1 MNVDSCVS
9 VFAALCSVVVL
20 KVFIRAANKERIVVR
35 KGREVARLVFLL
47 ALCAL
52 LNLLP
57 FLILVDMSYG
67 YGDWCM
73 LFSKSIIMAVGLRIG
88 LLYFD
93 GKKPSV
99 SGDGLERQ

>member
-1 MNVDSCVS
+1 MNVDSNVS
-9 VFAALCSVVVL
+9 LVAALCSVGVL
-20 KVFIRAANKERIVVR
+20 KMFIRAANRGKIVVR

-47 ALCAL
+47 VLCVL

-57 FLILVDMSYG
+57 FLILIDVS

-73 LFSKSIIMAVGLRIG
+73 LFSKSVIMAVGLRIG

-93 GKKPSV
+93 GV
-99 SGDGLERQ
+99 SGTQVLKGNE